1 MNDRTYVF
9 YNIWS
14 ALSSAIPKDTLSSD
28 HVEAISAAIVYAAA
42 ELSDVVYDAEE
53 VLPEL
58 WADHMEPNR
67 VEDK

>member
-9 YNIWS
+9 YNVWS
-14 ALSSAIPKDTLSSD
+14 ALSSAIPEKTLSSD

-42 ELSDVVYDAEE
+42 ELSDVMYDAEE

-67 VEDK
+67 IE